1 VSRALWREDVPLLG
15 NREAE
20 DIHLRA
26 GEDAMGRGQRALR
39 LE

>member
-20 DIHLRA
+20 DIHLR